1 MVVLTELC
9 LNKALQYSQFVPSY
23 IQSFYFIYGMFPIY
37 KTANVNGS
45 ETSRVSYRFPLWERL
60 ENIPANICQ
69 EPIFSQAL

>member
-1 MVVLTELC
+1 
-9 LNKALQYSQFVPSY
+9 
-23 IQSFYFIYGMFPIY
+23 MFPIY